1 MDQYVIRIEGPLP
14 ADAPEGFTEL
24 PEGFTELPE
33 GFTELTVTPLTLDEP
48 PHGVFG

>member
-14 ADAPEGFTEL
+14 DDASG
-24 PEGFTELPE
+24 

-48 PHGVFG
+48 PHGLFG